1 MPLWK
6 NKIKSFLVNLE
17 LTVVSLIVI
26 IPVIWIVMSSF
37 NKGKGLASAS
47 LLPKAFTM
55 KNYIQLFNETEFLR
69 WFLNSFQV
77 ASLNAVISVML
88 ILLTAWV
95 ISRFNFRGK
104 KMGSELLK
112 NRLTLFVCRF
122 QSEPGGYKVGILNL
136 SGSMCRYGSRWCSQ
150 WT

>member
-1 MPLWK
+1 MWK

-55 KNYIQLFNETEFLR
+55 NNYIQLFNETEFLR

-104 KMGSELLK
+104 KMGLLS
-112 NRLTLFVCRF
+112 LLVLSMFPSFLSMTAVYTLF
-122 QSEPGGYKVGILNL
+122 
-136 SGSMCRYGSRWCSQ
+136 
-150 WT
+150 